1 MVGSSSGRATSSGAK
16 TTGWPGASS
25 RGAASCPTRIRG
37 PCKSTS
43 TATGWP
49 ARSAAQRTLA
59 IQRARSSGVPCEA
72 LMRMTFAPASSN
84 AAIAS
89 SDPVAGPI
97 VATILVRRITL
108 ALRCVAGE

>member
-1 MVGSSSGRATSSGAK
+1 M
-16 TTGWPGASS
+16 
-25 RGAASCPTRIRG
+25 
-37 PCKSTS
+37 
-43 TATGWP
+43 
-49 ARSAAQRTLA
+49 
-59 IQRARSSGVPCEA
+59 PCEA